1 MMGTIQ
7 TKISL
12 MNSLQNLPIQSNTEI
27 LDDNPRFEDQTI
39 QTRKKQKGIN
49 FLKFE
54 ILNPEVEL

>member
-1 MMGTIQ
+1 MVGTIQ

-12 MNSLQNLPIQSNTEI
+12 ICLQNLPIQSNTEI